1 MGCNAGFHSEV
12 DAMMQ
17 CMLYCYCNQI
27 KFILYADDAN
37 WANGNGWEEFFLP
50 FCEMNH
56 NPLNHYGNMRR
67 NKKRYQIL
75 SRMLKIREQV
85 QYLTSDIFKI
95 CIPRSYSTKDWVVWK
110 EFGIE
115 GCSLQEFGKL
125 GKMVLKYNDKTE
137 KEVKSFIDKVNL
149 PSQYVSI
156 QFRSGD
162 KILEYDHLLESDK
175 AIKRIQESGVE
186 FTNIFVFI
194 IIINLLFTCLI
205 YTYSLLH
212 GFKGISVL
220 ANICIYLFFGLIAFV
235 LIIGRETRYII
246 ETGFSSLGKMVQ
258 NFVELA
264 TYSDPLRNTNFPQ
277 T

>member
-1 MGCNAGFHSEV
+1 
-12 DAMMQ
+12 
-17 CMLYCYCNQI
+17 
-27 KFILYADDAN
+27 
-37 WANGNGWEEFFLP
+37 
-50 FCEMNH
+50 
-56 NPLNHYGNMRR
+56 
-67 NKKRYQIL
+67 
-75 SRMLKIREQV
+75 MLKIREQV

-186 FTNIFVFI
+186 FTNIFVFSD
-194 IIINLLFTCLI
+194 NYSFVEELRKKTSYNI
-205 YTYSLLH
+205 YTLTEQNERGYVNEEFNKITWDTKRRMLIKMFAAIDICLASDVH
-212 GFKGISVL
+212 FGNEQTCVNNYIKSVRDNKGYYPIWT
-220 ANICIYLFFGLIAFV
+220 
-235 LIIGRETRYII
+235 REEAGILS
-246 ETGFSSLGKMVQ
+246 E
-258 NFVELA
+258 
-264 TYSDPLRNTNFPQ
+264 
-277 T
+277 